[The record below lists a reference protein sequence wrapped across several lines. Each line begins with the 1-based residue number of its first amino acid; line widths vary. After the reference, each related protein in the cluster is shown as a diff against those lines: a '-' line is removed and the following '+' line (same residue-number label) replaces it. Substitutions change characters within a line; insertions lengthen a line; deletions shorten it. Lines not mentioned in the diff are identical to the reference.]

1 MPILDLP
8 LYEALITDEEDGIV
22 CISLVD
28 DPAVESNWLAFAKNK
43 QPHLQF
49 KVENEDEHII
59 LGVVMRADFP
69 IYRVGISGF
78 EYYIQYSKETIAKM
92 TRKMLADNAFKY
104 IDTQHN
110 NQWVEGVELEELF
123 IKDTDKG
130 INPQGFEDIENGSLF
145 AKYRVTNEEIWS
157 KVKAGEFKGFSL
169 EGYFDIEEKV
179 NNFQKQHK
187 KNNMSLL
194 ERLKKILTEFKSFP
208 TAEGVTIE
216 VDAEELAVGQMVDV
230 PDGEYHTDTVKVKV
244 EQGVITEV
252 ETLEIDD
259 PKPTEPTEE
268 PIAEGMACDPKKKK
282 MAEEPEPMPTEEPE
296 PQLSPEIDALR
307 NELQA
312 EIDQLIAAIDEI
324 KKQLEVPCV
333 PPVDEIVKKEEE
345 FSKKIKN
352 PALKY
357 AEAIRKMK

>member
-1 MPILDLP
+1 MNINGLP
-8 LYEALITDEEDGIV
+8 LFEALITDEEDGIV

-28 DPAVESNWLAFAKNK
+28 DPAVESNWLAFAKAQ
-43 QPHLQF
+43 QPLQF
-49 KVENEDEHII
+49 AIANEDEHII
-59 LGVVMRADFP
+59 FGVVMRADFP

-92 TRKMLADNAFKY
+92 TRKMLDDNAFKF
-104 IDTQHN
+104 IDTEHN
-110 NQWVEGVELEELF
+110 NQWVDGVELEELF
-123 IKDTDKG
+123 IKDESKG
-130 INPQGFEDIENGSLF
+130 INPQGFEDIEDGSLF
-145 AKYRVTNEEIWS
+145 AKYRVSNEEIWA

-169 EGYFDIEEKV
+169 EGYFDIEEKI

-252 ETLEIDD
+252 EAIEIDD
-259 PKPTEPTEE
+259 PMPTEE
-268 PIAEGMACDPKKKK
+268 PIAEDMACGPKKKK
-282 MAEEPEPMPTEEPE
+282 MAEEPEPMPTEEQE
-296 PQLSPEIDALR
+296 PQLSPEIEALK

>member
-1 MPILDLP
+1 MPNLELP
-8 LYEALITDEEDGIV
+8 LYEALMTNEEDGIV

-28 DPAVESNWLAFAKNK
+28 DPAVESNWLAFAKAQ
-43 QPHLQF
+43 QPLQF
-49 KVENEDEHII
+49 AIANEDEHII

-69 IYRVGISGF
+69 IYRIGVSGF
-78 EYYIQYSKETIAKM
+78 EYYIQYSRETIAKM

-110 NQWVEGVELEELF
+110 NQWVDGVELEELF
-123 IKDTDKG
+123 IKDESKG
-130 INPQGFEDIENGSLF
+130 INPSGFEDIEDGSLF
-145 AKYRVTNEEIWS
+145 AKYRVSNEEIWG

-169 EGYFDIEEKV
+169 EGYFDIEEKI

-187 KNNMSLL
+187 KNMSLL

-252 ETLEIDD
+252 EAIEIDD
-259 PKPTEPTEE
+259 PTPEPIQE

-312 EIDQLIAAIDEI
+312 QIDQLIAAIDEI

-345 FSKKIKN
+345 FSKIKN

-357 AEAIRKMK
+357 AEAIKRMK

>member
-1 MPILDLP
+1 MNINGLP

-69 IYRVGISGF
+69 IYRIGVSGF
-78 EYYIQYSKETIAKM
+78 EYYIQYSRETIAKM
-92 TRKMLADNAFKY
+92 TRKMLSDNAFKY

-130 INPQGFEDIENGSLF
+130 INPQGFEEIENGSLF
-145 AKYRVTNEEIWS
+145 AKYRISNEEIWE

-169 EGYFDIEEKV
+169 EGYFDIEEKI

-252 ETLEIDD
+252 EAIEIDD
-259 PKPTEPTEE
+259 PTPE
-268 PIAEGMACDPKKKK
+268 PIQEPVAEDMACDPKKK

-296 PQLSPEIDALR
+296 PQLTPEIDALR

>member
-1 MPILDLP
+1 MPNLDLP
-8 LYEALITDEEDGIV
+8 LFEALITDEEDGIV

-69 IYRVGISGF
+69 IYRVGVSGF

-92 TRKMLADNAFKY
+92 TRKMLADNAFKFV
-104 IDTQHN
+104 DTGHN
-110 NQWVEGVELEELF
+110 NQWVDGVELEELF
-123 IKDTDKG
+123 IKDETKG
-130 INPQGFEDIENGSLF
+130 INPSGFEDIENGSLF
-145 AKYRVTNEEIWS
+145 AKYRVSNEEIWD

-252 ETLEIDD
+252 ETIEIDD
-259 PKPTEPTEE
+259 PMPTEE
-268 PIAEGMACDPKKKK
+268 AIVEDMACGPKKKK
-282 MAEEPEPMPTEEPE
+282 MAEDEPMPTEEQE
-296 PQLSPEIDALR
+296 PQLSPEVEALK

-345 FSKKIKN
+345 FSKKINN

>member
-1 MPILDLP
+1 MPNLDLP

-28 DPAVESNWLAFAKNK
+28 DPAVESNWLAFAKAQ
-43 QPHLQF
+43 QPLQF
-49 KVENEDEHII
+49 AIANEDEHII

-69 IYRVGISGF
+69 IYRVGMSGF

-92 TRKMLADNAFKY
+92 TRKMLADNAFKF

-130 INPQGFEDIENGSLF
+130 INPQGFEDIEDGSLF
-145 AKYRVTNEEIWS
+145 AKYRVSNEEIWG

-169 EGYFDIEEKV
+169 EGYFDIEEKI

-252 ETLEIDD
+252 EAIEIDD
-259 PKPTEPTEE
+259 PMPTEPIQD
-268 PIAEGMACDPKKKK
+268 PIAEDMACGPKKKK
-282 MAEEPEPMPTEEPE
+282 MAEEPEPMPTEE
-296 PQLSPEIDALR
+296 PEIDALR

-345 FSKKIKN
+345 FSKVKN

-357 AEAIRKMK
+357 AEAIKRMK

>member
-1 MPILDLP
+1 MPNLDLP

-28 DPAVESNWLAFAKNK
+28 DPAVESNWLAFAKAQ
-43 QPHLQF
+43 QPLQF
-49 KVENEDEHII
+49 AIANEDEHII

-69 IYRVGISGF
+69 IYRIGVSGF

-92 TRKMLADNAFKY
+92 TRKMLADSAFKF

-123 IKDTDKG
+123 IKDESKG
-130 INPQGFEDIENGSLF
+130 INPQGFEDIEDGSLF
-145 AKYRVTNEEIWS
+145 AKYRVSNEEIWD

-169 EGYFDIEEKV
+169 EGYFDIEEKI

-259 PKPTEPTEE
+259 PTPTEPIQE

-324 KKQLEVPCV
+324 KKQLEKPCV

-345 FSKKIKN
+345 FSKVKN

>member
-1 MPILDLP
+1 MNINGLP
-8 LYEALITDEEDGIV
+8 LFEAIIDDDDSGIV

-28 DPAVESNWLAFAKNK
+28 DPAVESNWLAFAKSK

-49 KVENEDEHII
+49 KVEDEDEHII

-69 IYRVGISGF
+69 IYRIGVSGF

-92 TRKMLADNAFKY
+92 TRKMLADNAFKL
-104 IDTQHN
+104 IDIEHN
-110 NQWVEGVELEELF
+110 NLWVDGVELEELF
-123 IKDTDKG
+123 IKDTGKG
-130 INPQGFEDIENGSLF
+130 INPSGFEDIENGSLF
-145 AKYRVTNEEIWS
+145 AKYRISNEIIWD

-169 EGYFDIEEKV
+169 EGYFAIEEKV

-259 PKPTEPTEE
+259 PMPTED
-268 PIAEGMACDPKKKK
+268 PIAEDMACGPKKKK
-282 MAEEPEPMPTEEPE
+282 MAEEPEPMPTEEQE

-345 FSKKIKN
+345 SSKVKN

-357 AEAIRKMK
+357 AEAIKRMK

>member
-1 MPILDLP
+1 
-8 LYEALITDEEDGIV
+8 
-22 CISLVD
+22 
-28 DPAVESNWLAFAKNK
+28 
-43 QPHLQF
+43 
-49 KVENEDEHII
+49 
-59 LGVVMRADFP
+59 
-69 IYRVGISGF
+69 
-78 EYYIQYSKETIAKM
+78 
-92 TRKMLADNAFKY
+92 MLADNAFKY

-110 NQWVEGVELEELF
+110 NQWVDGVELEELF
-123 IKDTDKG
+123 IKDESKG
-130 INPQGFEDIENGSLF
+130 INPSGFEDIENGSLF
-145 AKYRVTNEEIWS
+145 AKYRISNEEIWS

-169 EGYFDIEEKV
+169 EGYFDIEEKI

-187 KNNMSLL
+187 KKNMSLL

-259 PKPTEPTEE
+259 PMPTEPTEPIQE
-268 PIAEGMACDPKKKK
+268 PMPEGMACNPKKKK

-357 AEAIRKMK
+357 AEAIKELNKKQ

>member
-1 MPILDLP
+1 MNINGLP
-8 LYEALITDEEDGIV
+8 LYEALVTDEEDGIV

-49 KVENEDEHII
+49 KVEDEDEHII
-59 LGVVMRADFP
+59 FGVVMRADFP
-69 IYRVGISGF
+69 IYRVGVSGF

-92 TRKMLADNAFKY
+92 TRKMLSDNAFKY
-104 IDTQHN
+104 IDTEHN

-123 IKDTDKG
+123 IKDESKG
-130 INPQGFEDIENGSLF
+130 INPSGFEEIENGSLF
-145 AKYRVTNEEIWS
+145 AKYRISNEEIWS

-187 KNNMSLL
+187 KNMSLL
-194 ERLKKILTEFKSFP
+194 ERLKKILTEFKAFE

-230 PDGEYHTDTVKVKV
+230 PDGEYHTDTVKVKI

-268 PIAEGMACDPKKKK
+268 PMPEGMACDPKKKK
-282 MAEEPEPMPTEEPE
+282 MAEDEPMPEAEEQE
-296 PQLSPEIDALR
+296 PQLTPEIDALR